1 MSNSTEQDA
10 APFTDDTLA
19 SMSDEDFANLDVT
32 YFAEDSGEEAP
43 STEEETEEASGDS
56 GDDADAEAHESE
68 DPEDGVAT
76 DSDAETA
83 ANEDAA
89 KSDGDTAESESE
101 ASESEESESDKETE
115 ADTQPVDY
123 KAEYEKLL
131 APFKANGKEIKIEN
145 VDDAVQLMKMGA
157 NYNKKM
163 TALKPNLKVLKLL
176 ENNGLLGEDK
186 LSYLI
191 DLDKKNPDAIKRL
204 VKESGIDPVDIDTEE
219 NAEYQPT
226 TYKVDDRELE
236 LDEVLDKIQDSPTY
250 SKTIGVVSKQ
260 WDGPSKKLVAE
271 QPQLLEVINEHMAS
285 GVYDRISTEVE
296 KQRMLGRLSGMSD
309 LEAYRSTGDELDANG
324 AFNDLFQGTAEKQ
337 PPKQKTV
344 VKKPKGEDPKRAD
357 KKRAASSTRTA
368 PNTSADPDF
377 NPLSLSD
384 EEFEKLGNQKLM

>member
-1 MSNSTEQDA
+1 MENSTGQEA
-10 APFTDDTLA
+10 APLTDDTLA
-19 SMSDEDFANLDVT
+19 SMSDEDFANLDVAH
-32 YFAEDSGEEAP
+32 FAEDGGEEDA
-43 STEEETEEASGDS
+43 STDEVTEDESGDGGDEADTEKS
-56 GDDADAEAHESE
+56 ESDDQEDDA
-68 DPEDGVAT
+68 AT
-76 DSDAETA
+76 DNDAETDTS
-83 ANEDAA
+83 EDAA
-89 KSDGDTAESESE
+89 ESDGDTKESEGEESE
-101 ASESEESESDKETE
+101 AEEGESDKEAE

-204 VKESGIDPVDIDTEE
+204 IKESGIDPLDIDTED

-271 QPQLLEVINEHMAS
+271 QPQLLEVINDHMAS

-309 LEAYRSTGDELDANG
+309 LEAYRSTGDELDAHG
-324 AFNDLFQGTAEKQ
+324 AFNDLFQGTAQKQ

-344 VKKPKGEDPKRAD
+344 VKKPKAEDPKRAD

-368 PNTSADPDF
+368 PNTSIDSDF